1 MPRPDEEFYFEQA
14 PTEGVS
20 LGVWGD
26 EVIEETAA
34 ARADP
39 QLRLLL
45 GRRALELLDRLASAP
60 RREKMFERV
69 SRMLIEP
76 IEVPDAD
83 EGWYRDAKTGDWV
96 VYEDQFDPPYWVR
109 EIPHPPGAFTV
120 GEMVELEALL
130 WGAGEA
136 FAQAAENGLLD
147 QRQRQAAVGVIEA
160 ADNLQM
166 RITIKKWHPD
176 QATRDRAKQ
185 DALKI
190 LAGPDG
196 PQGPDLTVVR
206 KLKKKLLK

>member
-45 GRRALELLDRLASAP
+45 GRRVLELLDRLASAP

-83 EGWYRDAKTGDWV
+83 EGWYRDAKTGGWV
-96 VYEDQFDPPYWVR
+96 VY
-109 EIPHPPGAFTV
+109 
-120 GEMVELEALL
+120 
-130 WGAGEA
+130 
-136 FAQAAENGLLD
+136 
-147 QRQRQAAVGVIEA
+147 
-160 ADNLQM
+160 
-166 RITIKKWHPD
+166 
-176 QATRDRAKQ
+176 
-185 DALKI
+185 
-190 LAGPDG
+190 
-196 PQGPDLTVVR
+196 
-206 KLKKKLLK
+206 